1 MKYDVK
7 FYDKNYILD
16 CVYNKDIDKL
26 KIAIHIHL
34 YYIDMLNIFIQYL
47 SESPIYF
54 DLFISVTSENNK
66 DICIKEINKYKI
78 KKINNLDIKVVENIG
93 RDVAPWIIEFPNIQS
108 NYDLCCHLH
117 TKKSL
122 YNDEL
127 SGWGEYLIKNLISKE
142 AIINILSAFYLDKNI
157 GMIFPPIYKNA
168 FCHILTLTE
177 PDKNN
182 LISLLNKLNMDFIP
196 NYDNFIFPAGTML
209 WYNPK
214 VLKPIFEMG
223 LTYSD
228 FPEEPIPTTGTI
240 AHAIERLIGII
251 CEQTGYK
258 IKCYI
263 TRKSLIDNFFD
274 LYGIYEDKKQIQLEL
289 NNVKNVQNL
298 ENNLLNKKNI
308 DIKMNILSIIEIGK
322 FAILKIEKYDNKFIL
337 IIFGIKI
344 TIKTKNTY

>member
-122 YNDEL
+122 YNV
-127 SGWGEYLIKNLISKE
+127 
-142 AIINILSAFYLDKNI
+142 
-157 GMIFPPIYKNA
+157 
-168 FCHILTLTE
+168 T
-177 PDKNN
+177 
-182 LISLLNKLNMDFIP
+182 
-196 NYDNFIFPAGTML
+196 FPARPGPRGTVISAPCCV
-209 WYNPK
+209 YA
-214 VLKPIFEMG
+214 G
-223 LTYSD
+223 
-228 FPEEPIPTTGTI
+228 
-240 AHAIERLIGII
+240 
-251 CEQTGYK
+251 
-258 IKCYI
+258 
-263 TRKSLIDNFFD
+263 
-274 LYGIYEDKKQIQLEL
+274 
-289 NNVKNVQNL
+289 
-298 ENNLLNKKNI
+298 
-308 DIKMNILSIIEIGK
+308 
-322 FAILKIEKYDNKFIL
+322 
-337 IIFGIKI
+337 
-344 TIKTKNTY
+344 